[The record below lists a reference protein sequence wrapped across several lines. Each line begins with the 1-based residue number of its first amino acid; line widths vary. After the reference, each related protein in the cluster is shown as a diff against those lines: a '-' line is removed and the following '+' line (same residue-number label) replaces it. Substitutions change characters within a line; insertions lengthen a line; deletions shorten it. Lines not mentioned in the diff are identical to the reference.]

1 MAGCCWRGAARAP
14 LAGVY
19 SLPGGAVK
27 VGETLRQAAARELME
42 EVGVEADIL
51 AFIDHVEPIAR
62 DGERVRA
69 HFVIAAFVGRWLAG
83 EPRLTPEAD
92 AVVWVDPLAIGD
104 YPTTPE
110 LPRILRPRRG
120 ARAGPAVKRRLDLPL
135 AAIVILA
142 LAAAQSQGAAAR
154 PAGGPAPI
162 WEQTP
167 TPAPATPA
175 ASAPA
180 AAKPTAAKPPSGET
194 PTPTPT
200 SVESPPPYEPQLLRL
215 AELIGSLAY
224 LRDLC
229 GDGDGATFRAKFA
242 ELVDAEGTTDPRK
255 EALAGAF
262 NRGFRDYELTYRACT
277 PVAHEIVTRF
287 LDEAGRIAKDVAN
300 RYSG

>member
-1 MAGCCWRGAARAP
+1 M
-14 LAGVY
+14 
-19 SLPGGAVK
+19 
-27 VGETLRQAAARELME
+27 
-42 EVGVEADIL
+42 
-51 AFIDHVEPIAR
+51 
-62 DGERVRA
+62 
-69 HFVIAAFVGRWLAG
+69 
-83 EPRLTPEAD
+83 
-92 AVVWVDPLAIGD
+92 
-104 YPTTPE
+104 
-110 LPRILRPRRG
+110 
-120 ARAGPAVKRRLDLPL
+120 KRRLALPL

-142 LAAAQSQGAAAR
+142 LAAAHTQGAAAR
-154 PAGGPAPI
+154 PAGWTTPI

-167 TPAPATPA
+167 TPAPAAPA

-180 AAKPTAAKPPSGET
+180 GGAQAPLSAKPTAAKPPSGET

-277 PVAHEIVTRF
+277 PVARDIVSRF